1 MVLRHMTQRG
11 SLCYNCVSKPHSL
24 ALLRYRREVAMLD
37 PTPLIQERLT
47 HNRWG
52 LLGGQGCVLGFDV
65 GSYGL
70 RAALVDLS
78 QHTFYAMH
86 REPANES
93 PQELVG
99 GAIDLGNELMA
110 AHGVTAA
117 HLVRVGAGFGGPVD
131 VRQGIVLFSPHAPGW
146 ERYPLREAFENAF
159 GASCVVDN
167 DANLIALAEATFG
180 IGRDTQHMVY
190 IHLSSGVGAGLVLD
204 GRLYH
209 GATTTA
215 GEIGHAVIGP
225 VDPTRPGERPK
236 TLEEHVSIKGL
247 LNRAAELGFHTN
259 LLSDIFSDHPVGRQI
274 VAEAIDVLAVRIA
287 QIVALIDPQMVVI
300 GGVVA
305 RNGGEEFIN
314 AIRERMHTYIGKAV
328 ERPVQV
334 VSAILGAD
342 SVAIG
347 AVALALESMRD

>member
-1 MVLRHMTQRG
+1 
-11 SLCYNCVSKPHSL
+11 
-24 ALLRYRREVAMLD
+24 MLD
-37 PTPLIQERLT
+37 PTPLIQERLSQ
-47 HNRWG
+47 NRWG

-78 QHTFYAMH
+78 RHTYVSAH
-86 REPANES
+86 REPERET

-110 AHGVTAA
+110 AHSVTSSQ
-117 HLVRVGAGFGGPVD
+117 LVRVGAGFGGPVD
-131 VRQGIVLFSPHAPGW
+131 VRQGVVLLSPRIPGW
-146 ERYPLREAFENAF
+146 ERYPLRETFENAF
-159 GASCVVDN
+159 DATCVVDN

-180 IGRDTQHMVY
+180 VGRDTQHMVY
-190 IHLSSGVGAGLVLD
+190 IHLSTGVGAGLVLD

-215 GEIGHAVIGP
+215 GEIGHAVVGP
-225 VDPTRPGERPK
+225 VDPTRPDERPK

-247 LNRAAELGFHTN
+247 LNRAAELGLHTT
-259 LLSDIFSDHPVGRQI
+259 LLSDIFSDHPAAQQV
-274 VAEAIDVLAVRIA
+274 VAEAIDILAVRIA

-305 RNGGEEFIN
+305 RNGGEAFIS
-314 AIRERMHTYIGKAV
+314 AIRERMHMYIGKMV

-334 VSAILGAD
+334 VGAMLGAD